1 MRSLRKFRGEL
12 NRMTSGRTPTTRLI
26 YKEAAAERKLRLD
39 VCRIGRAMNKSGLCA
54 FLGVYAPG
62 NLSARLPGSERIIIS
77 PSGFDKGSL
86 KPHDLVIV
94 DLSGKQMAGKH
105 RPSVETPMHCTIY
118 RRRPEVN
125 AIVHAHSPGC
135 LAFAVANQEIPAT
148 TIELAAVSGKR
159 VPLAKYATPGTEAL
173 GEVTALGL
181 GDSDAVVMANH
192 GLAAVGR
199 TLDEA
204 FHNAVSVE
212 TTALIN
218 IKARMLGSIVELP
231 REEVSAIR
239 RYVLEEYGQRR

>member
-1 MRSLRKFRGEL
+1 
-12 NRMTSGRTPTTRLI
+12 MTSGRTQATKLI
-26 YKEAAAERKLRLD
+26 RKKAAAERKLRLD
-39 VCRIGRAMNKSGLCA
+39 VCRIGRAMNRSGLCA

-62 NLSARLPGSERIIIS
+62 NLSARLPDSERIIIS

-86 KPHDLVIV
+86 KPQDLVIV
-94 DLSGKQMAGKH
+94 DLTGKQMAGKN
-105 RPSVETPMHCTIY
+105 RPSVETPMHCAIY

-218 IKARMLGSIVELP
+218 VQARMLGSIVELP
-231 REEVSAIR
+231 REEVSGIR
-239 RYVLEEYGQRR
+239 RYVLEEYGQKMAQR